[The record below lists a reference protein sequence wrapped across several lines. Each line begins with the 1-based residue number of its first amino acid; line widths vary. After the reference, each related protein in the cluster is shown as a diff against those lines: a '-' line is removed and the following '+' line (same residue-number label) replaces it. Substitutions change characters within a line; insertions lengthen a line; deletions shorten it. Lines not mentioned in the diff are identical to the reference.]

1 MLIPLLRDKHAT
13 GGPHMRSAARRLTT
27 LLGVLLL
34 VFAFT
39 GATATKAHAVACVF
53 WVRQLTD
60 MALRGDAWN
69 WWDAAAGRY
78 ERGANPEVGS
88 VLVFKRARG
97 LSRGHV
103 STVSRVIDRRTVEVD
118 HSWLSDNRLYRG
130 MRVVDISPR
139 NDWSSVRVWHPRIDD
154 LGSTVYPTYG
164 FVLPDRPR
172 PDLLFASIRE
182 TAPSA
187 GERRSVAPEVT
198 ETGDR
203 SGRRPVG
210 PATRPGRPAETAI
223 ASAGDVRPSLRG
235 TIAPQQP
242 RRGADGAAQV
252 VQASLP
258 APGAVPTRKP
268 VAMAEAAIAMPAP
281 AAAVIPARNPVRL
294 AEAAAA
300 AIRNE
305 IGMAE
310 HTARVLAAAVDTGRL
325 DFAWATDAHDERDR
339 ID

>member
-1 MLIPLLRDKHAT
+1 MLIPPRRDKRAT
-13 GGPHMRSAARRLTT
+13 GDPHMRSAARRFIT

-34 VFAFT
+34 VVAFN
-39 GATATKAHAVACVF
+39 GATATKAHAAACVF

-60 MALRGDAWN
+60 MALRGDAWQ

-78 ERGANPEVGS
+78 ERGANPEIGS

-139 NDWSSVRVWHPRIDD
+139 NDWSSVRVWHPRIND
-154 LGSTVYPTYG
+154 LGSTVYPTFG

-182 TAPSA
+182 AAPSA

-210 PATRPGRPAETAI
+210 PATRPGRSADTVV
-223 ASAGDVRPSLRG
+223 ASAEDGRPSLRG
-235 TIAPQQP
+235 TIPQQP
-242 RRGADGAAQV
+242 RRGADGAAQA

-258 APGAVPTRKP
+258 APGAIPTRKP
-268 VAMAEAAIAMPAP
+268 AAAALAAVAMPPP
-281 AAAVIPARNPVRL
+281 AAGVFPARNPVRL
-294 AEAAAA
+294 AVAAAA

-305 IGMAE
+305 IEMAE
-310 HTARVLAAAVDTGRL
+310 RNARILAVAVDTGRL
-325 DFAWATDAHDERDR
+325 NFAWVSNAHDERDR
-339 ID
+339 LD